1 MDVFIPKEQK
11 PHIILQIQEA
21 GDIMIYLDNAATTY
35 PKPKSVYKNVMDA
48 MTKYGANPGRGSHAM
63 AIEGARVI
71 YETRELLAE
80 LFNLDDPMKVIL
92 TFNATDGLNMAIKGI
107 LRPGDHVVTTAMEHN
122 SVLRPIKELENNG
135 VENTIVS
142 CSHEGKIN
150 VQDIEAAIKTNT
162 RMVVTTHVSNLTGT
176 IFPIEKIGEMCKRRN
191 VLYLVDGSQSAGVL
205 EIDMQK
211 QHIDFLAVPGHKGLL
226 GPQGT
231 GALLINSD
239 AEIKEIK
246 EGGTGSE
253 SSNPHQ
259 PNFYPDKLE
268 AGTHNLPGI
277 AGLNAGLKYILNK
290 GTKSI
295 LSHEKSIL
303 ETFINEMRKNPKIVI
318 YGPED
323 INDRSGVVPVNIA
336 GMDSSEV
343 AYILDTEYNIA
354 VRPGLHC
361 APLAHKTIGTE
372 NIGAV
377 RFGIGPFTKRSDV
390 IAAVKALNEISER

>member
-1 MDVFIPKEQK
+1 
-11 PHIILQIQEA
+11 
-21 GDIMIYLDNAATTY
+21 MIYLDNAATTY

-80 LFNLDDPMKVIL
+80 LFNFDDPMRVIL

-122 SVLRPIKELENNG
+122 SVLRPIKELENIG

-150 VQDIEAAIKTNT
+150 VEDIEAAIKTNT

-239 AEIKEIK
+239 AEIKELK

-295 LSHEKSIL
+295 LSHEKNIL

-343 AYILDTEYNIA
+343 AYILDTEYNVA

-377 RFGIGPFTKRSDV
+377 RFGIGPFTIRTDV
-390 IAAVKALNEISER
+390 IAAAKALNEISER